1 MVFLLLSDPPGR
13 PRPSLSAPNVWR
25 VVPPPCS
32 DSGVS
37 AVALPK
43 ARPLQQQAS
52 HATAEGGGKGGGG
65 SVRENG
71 KYWMKL
77 RGLET
82 GDWLTDWVVLML
94 TGSVDWSELLGG
106 CLPVL
111 LSCDAPRH
119 GSLALSL
126 SVRAE

>member
-52 HATAEGGGKGGGG
+52 HATTEGLAERERGGGIYQRKWEIFAE
-65 SVRENG
+65 VPPE
-71 KYWMKL
+71 
-77 RGLET
+77 
-82 GDWLTDWVVLML
+82 DW
-94 TGSVDWSELLGG
+94 
-106 CLPVL
+106 
-111 LSCDAPRH
+111 
-119 GSLALSL
+119 
-126 SVRAE
+126 RAED